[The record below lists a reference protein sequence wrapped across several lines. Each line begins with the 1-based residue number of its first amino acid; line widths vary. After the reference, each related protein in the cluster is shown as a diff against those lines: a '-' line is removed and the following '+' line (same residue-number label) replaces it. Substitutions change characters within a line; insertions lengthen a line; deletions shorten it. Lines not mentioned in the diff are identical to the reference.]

1 MIIAP
6 DKEVI
11 GLDNRE
17 MHLINITIF
26 IANAYA
32 FIQIKRSVKGEYKK
46 LFANFTIRCKVLAG
60 EVKFSKKFNKFEI
73 LIIDFN

>member
-32 FIQIKRSVKGEYKK
+32 FIQIKRSVKGDQINRKVY
-46 LFANFTIRCKVLAG
+46 LLNGFWATFRHCKVA
-60 EVKFSKKFNKFEI
+60 F
-73 LIIDFN
+73 